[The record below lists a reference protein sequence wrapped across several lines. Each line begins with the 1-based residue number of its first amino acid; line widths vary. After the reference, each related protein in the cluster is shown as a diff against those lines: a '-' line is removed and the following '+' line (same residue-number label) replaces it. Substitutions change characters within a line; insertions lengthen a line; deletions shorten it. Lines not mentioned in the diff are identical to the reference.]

1 MSSKTK
7 PRAWATEDPYL
18 GVVGAD
24 SLDDM
29 ASIIATH
36 PDAYDVRAVVEEHS
50 EDHDAPIDATD
61 VEQVRAFLD
70 TVTVEPVIVPIPV
83 YRRERGGGSRMYPT
97 GLDAKPG
104 RGRVKVLGVH
114 L

>member
-7 PRAWATEDPYL
+7 PRAWITEDTYL

-36 PDAYDVRAVVEEHS
+36 PDAAEVRDELEGADDVFDPRS
-50 EDHDAPIDATD
+50 

-70 TVTVEPVIVPIPV
+70 TVTVEPVIVPVPV
-83 YRRERGGGSRMYPT
+83 YRQERWDGSHMYPT
-97 GLDAKPG
+97 AIDAKPG